1 MYNKKRFI
9 KLLSAGML
17 VCVAV
22 TSAQAANDNIHL
34 QYTVPKVEASFV
46 FFDDFDVENPEKMM
60 GSFMKNMM
68 DASNQGNQGNQGSK
82 GDNPGKQMFQTILKL
97 GAEQIQKGQS
107 ESDEDEP
114 YEDESDEDEPYEN
127 ESDEDES
134 YGDEPYEDEP
144 YEDESYGDEQ
154 YEAGYVAGEKA
165 EVTYEMRLDCIG
177 FTDGLDDYYEW
188 VEDKDPLGIDGT
200 VSDAKYDSIYDDLHE
215 VIRSYALGNMT
226 ITKLR
231 SHFTNVAPTFKRDW
245 IWAAPCD

>member
-97 GAEQIQKGQS
+97 GAEQIQKGQKGS
-107 ESDEDEP
+107 KKTQSQMKM
-114 YEDESDEDEPYEN
+114 SQMKT
-127 ESDEDES
+127 SHMKMS
-134 YGDEPYEDEP
+134 QMKM
-144 YEDESYGDEQ
+144 SHMKQAMLLVKEQ
-154 YEAGYVAGEKA
+154 K
-165 EVTYEMRLDCIG
+165 
-177 FTDGLDDYYEW
+177 
-188 VEDKDPLGIDGT
+188 
-200 VSDAKYDSIYDDLHE
+200 
-215 VIRSYALGNMT
+215 
-226 ITKLR
+226 
-231 SHFTNVAPTFKRDW
+231 SHLKR
-245 IWAAPCD
+245 A